1 MEKCKLCLKNDAD
14 DTGSHVVP
22 HFLLKRIFNVDGAK
36 GRDLEL
42 SFKLTDFDV
51 ESHYGRSV
59 QPEKLEEVF
68 GELTDEERVEKA
80 IADLVVNNEWCK
92 TCEKKFADL
101 ESFYSKTLES
111 SKDAPYYSTKDSLSA
126 TMFWLSIIWRC
137 SVTGLTQLALT
148 DKDQRKIRNLLNDYQ
163 QGTDNE
169 ALLTKHTDILKE
181 ISYKVY
187 RSADYHKKCG
197 PEKGS
202 FFFVNRVNQPYS
214 MMVDEFVVMIYMKNI
229 YKKMPQ
235 PTFLGFEKLDS
246 KINNFENGELVWPL
260 KTEEF
265 AVHIDKLVQ
274 FYKDLRIK
282 SYESAL
288 DRLYRKI
295 GHKGSLPDH
304 IKNEVLREV
313 AKEEITIG
321 RKYTRADFSKCA
333 SAVLMKHHRE
343 LSQIRK

>member
-36 GRDLEL
+36 GRDCEL
-42 SFKLTDFDV
+42 SFKLTGLNV
-51 ESHYGRSV
+51 ESRYGRSV

-68 GELTDEERVEKA
+68 GDLTDEERIEKA
-80 IADLVVNNEWCK
+80 IVDLVVDNEWCK

-101 ESFYSKTLES
+101 EGEYSKTLDY
-111 SKDAPYYSTKDSLSA
+111 SKEVPYQSTKGSLSA

-137 SVTGLTQLALT
+137 SVTGLTELTLT

-163 QGTDNE
+163 PGTPNE
-169 ALLTKHTDILKE
+169 AFIARRVDILKE

-187 RSADYHKKCG
+187 RSADYNKKCG

-202 FFFVNRVNQPYS
+202 FFFVNRQQQPYM

-229 YKKMPQ
+229 YRKMPQ
-235 PTFLGFEKLDS
+235 PMFLGFEKLDS
-246 KINNFENGELVWPL
+246 EINSPVSGEIICPL
-260 KTEEF
+260 TTEEF
-265 AVHIDKLVQ
+265 SGHTDKLVQ
-274 FYKDLRIK
+274 LYKDIRIK
-282 SYESAL
+282 AYESKL
-288 DRLYRKI
+288 DRVYRKI
-295 GHKGSLPDH
+295 GHKGSLPDQ
-304 IKNEVLREV
+304 IKNEVLN
-313 AKEEITIG
+313 EITKDETKIG
-321 RKYTRADFSKCA
+321 RKYTYDDFVKCA
-333 SAVLMKHHRE
+333 TAVLMKHHKE